1 MTGEKFN
8 ANKTTLNKIKEYS
21 DRVCLAFGIQPYD
34 KSKGKG
40 KTVAYNEWE
49 HKKRG
54 TSWKQ
59 QIRLEIDRLIATAK
73 NIDDLLYQL
82 ELSGYSVKR
91 GKYISV
97 KAPEQQRFVRTKT
110 IGEDYTEESIASR
123 ILWRDVGSDITL
135 SGEPAPIRS
144 DYLKAIDEVSV
155 LARTG
160 QKVQRK
166 RIGSMPYTPEND
178 MDVYKLSA
186 QLTVINR
193 DNIHSIGELEG
204 KIEELKAEYENAR
217 QELNALTAK
226 QESMNSL
233 IQQADRYFEL
243 SDKPSLTLSEKLKLN
258 ICRQAIHGS
267 NIKSRSDL
275 ERIKAVARETDK
287 KIATLK
293 NSFENCKQL
302 YEVYADIAKTY
313 NEISKGDYVSKLV
326 EEERKKRVKSI
337 ECKR

>member
-1 MTGEKFN
+1 M
-8 ANKTTLNKIKEYS
+8 S
-21 DRVCLAFGIQPYD
+21 
-34 KSKGKG
+34 KG

-110 IGEDYTEESIASR
+110 LGEDYTEESIASR

-135 SGEPAPIRS
+135 SGESAPIRS
-144 DYLKAIDEVSV
+144 DYLKAIDEVSE

-160 QKVQRK
+160 RKVQRK
-166 RIGSMPYTPEND
+166 RISSMPYTPEND
-178 MDVYKLSA
+178 MDVYRLSA

-193 DNIHSIGELEG
+193 DNIHSIGELDG

-226 QESMNSL
+226 QDSINSL
-233 IQQADRYFEL
+233 IEQADLYFEL
-243 SDKPSLTLSEKLKLN
+243 ANKSRLTLSEKLKLN
-258 ICRQAIHGS
+258 ICKQVINGS
-267 NIKSRSDL
+267 NIQSCAELEQLKSVKQ
-275 ERIKAVARETDK
+275 EMNK
-287 KIATLK
+287 KIAVLK
-293 NSFENCKQL
+293 KSFENCKQL
-302 YEVYADIAKTY
+302 YEVYADIASTY
-313 NEISKGDYVSKLV
+313 HDISRGDYISRLV
-326 EEERKKRVKSI
+326 AEERQRREREEQQNKKNKTM
-337 ECKR
+337 